1 MQPYSQISYEWQDSA
16 SKSLYQTG
24 VSLHS
29 HTSLSLET
37 LSFVHS
43 ACAAAPFV
51 SRILKGYDRLSRQ
64 KHNLPF
70 DFVSAHWRPPLLPRM
85 AFDLEHR
92 QIQDLGL
99 DPLVSITD
107 HDTIQAPLLLRTVP
121 SARHIPVSVEW
132 SAPYGPTSFHLGI
145 HNLPSA
151 EAALWMGRMEQFTAA
166 PNDDQLHE
174 LLRALDA
181 LPQVLIVFNHP
192 LWDLYKVGA
201 ARHAAGIEHFLSR
214 SNDCIHALELN
225 GLRHARENREVAE
238 LADRWNQL
246 LISGGDRHGL
256 EPNANINLT
265 SATSFNE
272 FVREIRVERRS
283 HVHFL
288 SQYARPWEQRILE
301 STLDAI
307 SDHPQFSPGW
317 RRWDERAFH
326 KDSAGTMRCLAELW
340 THGRPPLALH
350 LLIHVLRLFRSRTL
364 ARTLSLAFPGVNAHP
379 VASRG
384 AREVA

>member
-1 MQPYSQISYEWQDSA
+1 MQLHSKISYEWQEST
-16 SKSLYQTG
+16 SKFSYSTG

-29 HTSLSLET
+29 HTSLSLEI

-51 SRILKGYDRLSRQ
+51 SAIIKSYDRLSRR
-64 KHNLPF
+64 KYNLPL

-99 DPLVSITD
+99 EPLISITD

-121 SARHIPVSVEW
+121 SARRIPVSVEW

-151 EAALWMGRMEQFTAA
+151 DCALWMKRMQQFTAT
-166 PNDDQLHE
+166 PNDDELHQMLME
-174 LLRALDA
+174 LHA
-181 LPQVLIVFNHP
+181 LPQVLVVFNHP
-192 LWDLYKVGA
+192 IWDLYKVGA
-201 ARHAAGIEHFLSR
+201 SRHAAEIDRFLSR
-214 SNDCIHALELN
+214 SNRFIHAFELN

-238 LADRWNQL
+238 LAARWSQL

-265 SATSFNE
+265 RGTSLSE
-272 FVREIRVERRS
+272 FVREVRIERRG
-283 HVHFL
+283 HVHCL
-288 SQYARPWEQRILE
+288 SQYARPWEQRILD

-307 SDHPQFSPGW
+307 SDHPHFSPGW

-326 KDSAGTMRCLAELW
+326 KDSSGNMRSLAELW
-340 THGRPPLALH
+340 TRGRTPLPLN
-350 LLIHVLRLFRSRTL
+350 LLIHALRLFRSRTL

-379 VASRG
+379 VAPRG
-384 AREVA
+384 VREAS

>member
-1 MQPYSQISYEWQDSA
+1 MQPHSNISYEWQDSA
-16 SKSLYQTG
+16 SKLPYSTG

-51 SRILKGYDRLSRQ
+51 SAIIKSYDRLSRR

-70 DFVSAHWRPPLLPRM
+70 DFVSAHWRPPLLPRL

-99 DPLVSITD
+99 EPLISITD

-121 SARHIPVSVEW
+121 SARRIPVSVEW

-151 EAALWMGRMEQFTAA
+151 DCALWMERMQQFTAA
-166 PNDDQLHE
+166 PKDDELHQLLME
-174 LLRALDA
+174 LHA
-181 LPQVLIVFNHP
+181 LPQVLVVFNHP
-192 LWDLYKVGA
+192 IWDLYKVGA
-201 ARHAAGIEHFLSR
+201 SRHAAEIDRFLSR
-214 SNDCIHALELN
+214 GNDYIHAFELN

-238 LADRWNQL
+238 LADRWGQI

-265 SATSFNE
+265 RATSFND
-272 FVREIRVERRS
+272 FVREIRIERRS

-288 SQYARPWEQRILE
+288 PQYARPWEQRILE

-326 KDSAGTMRCLAELW
+326 KDSAGNMRSLAELW
-340 THGRPPLALH
+340 TRGRPPLPLN

-364 ARTLSLAFPGVNAHP
+364 ARTLSLAFPDVNAHP
-379 VASRG
+379 VAPRI

>member
-1 MQPYSQISYEWQDSA
+1 MQPHSEISYEWQDST
-16 SKSLYQTG
+16 SKLSYTTG

-43 ACAAAPFV
+43 ACAAAPFF
-51 SRILKGYDRLSRQ
+51 SAILKSYDRLSRR

-70 DFVSAHWRPPLLPRM
+70 DFISAHWRPPLVPRM

-99 DPLVSITD
+99 EPLVSITD

-121 SARHIPVSVEW
+121 SARRIPVSVEW
-132 SAPYGPTSFHLGI
+132 SVPFGPTSFHLGI

-151 EAALWMGRMEQFTAA
+151 DCALWMEKMRQFTAA
-166 PNDDQLHE
+166 PKDDELHSLLKQLH
-174 LLRALDA
+174 A
-181 LPQVLIVFNHP
+181 LPQVLVIFNHP
-192 LWDLYKVGA
+192 IWDLYKVGA
-201 ARHAAGIEHFLSR
+201 SRHAAEVDRFLSR
-214 SNDCIHALELN
+214 SNRYIHALELN
-225 GLRHARENREVAE
+225 GLRHARENREVAALSE
-238 LADRWNQL
+238 RWNQL

-265 SATSFNE
+265 RTTSFND
-272 FVREIRVERRS
+272 FVREIRIERRS

-288 SQYARPWEQRILE
+288 SQYARPWEQRILD

-307 SDHPQFSPGW
+307 SDHPHFSPGW

-326 KDSAGTMRCLAELW
+326 KDSSGNMRPLAELW
-340 THGRPPLALH
+340 TRGRPPLPLH
-350 LLIHVLRLFRSRTL
+350 LLVHALRLFRSRTL
-364 ARTLSLAFPGVNAHP
+364 ARTLSLAFPGVNGLPIAP
-379 VASRG
+379 RG
-384 AREVA
+384 AREVG

>member
-1 MQPYSQISYEWQDSA
+1 MHPHSEISYEWQDST
-16 SKSLYQTG
+16 SRSSYITG

-51 SRILKGYDRLSRQ
+51 GAIIDGYDRLSRR
-64 KHNLPF
+64 KHNLPL

-99 DPLVSITD
+99 EPLVSITD

-121 SARHIPVSVEW
+121 SARRIPVSVEW
-132 SAPYGPTSFHLGI
+132 SAPFGCTAFHLGV

-151 EAALWMGRMEQFTAA
+151 DAALWMERMEHFTAA
-166 PNDDQLHE
+166 PHDDRLHQLLIE
-174 LLRALDA
+174 LHA
-181 LPQVLIVFNHP
+181 LPQVLVVFNHP
-192 LWDLYKVGA
+192 IWDLYKVGA
-201 ARHAAGIEHFLSR
+201 SRHAAEIHRFLGQ
-214 SNDCIHALELN
+214 NNCYLHAFELN

-265 SATSFNE
+265 CTTSFND

-283 HVHFL
+283 RVHFL

-307 SDHPQFSPGW
+307 SDHPHFSPGW

-326 KDSAGTMRCLAELW
+326 KDAAGTMRSLAELW
-340 THGRPPLALH
+340 THGRPPLALN
-350 LLIHVLRLFRSRTL
+350 LLIHSVRLFRSRAL
-364 ARTLSLAFPGVNAHP
+364 AKTLSLAFPGVNAHP